1 MIRLLPLL
9 IYLTLSWIS
18 MTQSGLAAVHW
29 PTDSTDIRLRIMRH
43 QPIPMRDGIR
53 LFGDIYLPEK
63 PGRYPTIVVRT
74 CYGVQRENINLHQDM
89 FTFARHGYA
98 VVMVDTRGRYESEGK
113 WTPFRDEGKDGYDV
127 IEWAARQHFSN
138 GKVGTQGGSYLG
150 HNQWRA
156 MSERPPH
163 LKAAFPLVASTNIY
177 ANWLTMG
184 GAFRLSFNYGWGV
197 VRMPDRIM
205 LPQSWHT
212 EPWGP
217 ANLRYDTLLRHLPLK
232 DGDLRSAGYAVPH
245 YREWLAHESY
255 DAYWKAISDEENF
268 QRFDI
273 PVHTFGGWFDI
284 FVQGTINGYVGMRNK
299 AATPEAR
306 AAARMIIGPW
316 GHGASTSFG
325 ELKFTDDAMISHVE
339 REIRFF
345 DHHLKG
351 IRNGIEAEDP
361 VRLYYMGVNKWR
373 SEKDWPVPG
382 TVYRALYLDGAG
394 KANTLSGDGRLA
406 FNKPNTSAKDQYRYD
421 PLDPV
426 PTLGGNNCCGTP
438 TLAGPRDQRPIE
450 TRQDILVY
458 NSDELTEDL
467 TIAGP
472 VKMKLFAATDG
483 PDTDWMIK
491 LIDVFPDG
499 RSMPVSE
506 GILRARFRQGLDKIR
521 LLNPGETYE
530 YDIEMTGTANVF
542 QKGHRIRVDITSSNF
557 PQFDRNPNTGAPLG
571 SSAKTR
577 VAVQTIHHGGDRVS
591 AIILPVVP
599 AIQ

>member
-1 MIRLLPLL
+1 
-9 IYLTLSWIS
+9 
-18 MTQSGLAAVHW
+18 
-29 PTDSTDIRLRIMRH
+29 
-43 QPIPMRDGIR
+43 
-53 LFGDIYLPEK
+53 
-63 PGRYPTIVVRT
+63 
-74 CYGVQRENINLHQDM
+74 
-89 FTFARHGYA
+89 
-98 VVMVDTRGRYESEGK
+98 
-113 WTPFRDEGKDGYDV
+113 
-127 IEWAARQHFSN
+127 
-138 GKVGTQGGSYLG
+138 
-150 HNQWRA
+150 
-156 MSERPPH
+156 
-163 LKAAFPLVASTNIY
+163 
-177 ANWLTMG
+177 
-184 GAFRLSFNYGWGV
+184 
-197 VRMPDRIM
+197 
-205 LPQSWHT
+205 
-212 EPWGP
+212 
-217 ANLRYDTLLRHLPLK
+217 
-232 DGDLRSAGYAVPH
+232 
-245 YREWLAHESY
+245 
-255 DAYWKAISDEENF
+255 
-268 QRFDI
+268 
-273 PVHTFGGWFDI
+273 
-284 FVQGTINGYVGMRNK
+284 MRNK

-316 GHGASTSFG
+316 GHGASSSFG

-361 VRLYYMGVNKWR
+361 VRLYYMGINKWR

-382 TVYRALYLDGAG
+382 TVYRSLYLDGAG

-406 FNKPNTSAKDQYRYD
+406 FNKPKTTAQDQYRYD

-599 AIQ
+599 ALQ